1 MVQVAPWESEN
12 LKGDSEKGTI
22 EFTGDF
28 LEPTLRRQLVVV
40 RINAGIVRKAEALI
54 RTCEHCNEEGTEFPF
69 AAILDRVTGSDPK
82 VTDYVL
88 EQPAKCSNCKCDIF
102 EKTLIEPVR
111 RMEDQ

>member
-22 EFTGDF
+22 EFAGDF
-28 LEPTLRRQLVVV
+28 LDQTLRQLVAV
-40 RINAGIVRKAEALI
+40 RINAATVCKAEALI

-69 AAILDRVTGSDPK
+69 AAILDRVTGSDPE

-88 EQPAKCSNCKCDIF
+88 EQPAKCPNCKCDIL
-102 EKTLIEPVR
+102 EKTLIEPAQV
-111 RMEDQ
+111 EDQ